1 MSLHLGR
8 TVVNMV
14 GLAAA
19 AVVAITA
26 GMHFQHASG
35 AVPPPSTAA
44 RSTAPMSYLGLYEPT
59 SPQSYSGVD
68 RFTRLIGYRPNIA
81 VYYSGWWEPF
91 QLHFARAAREHRAIP
106 MVQIEPRDVSLAA
119 IASGEYN
126 SYLRAYARVVR
137 RFGHPVILSF
147 GHEMNADWYGWGY
160 RHTSPSVFIAAWRHI
175 HNLFDATG
183 TTNVIW
189 LWTVNV
195 VGGPQVSAVKAWWP
209 GASYVTWI
217 GVDGHYF
224 QPHIK
229 FVDLF
234 GATLGQVRR
243 LSRSPVLIAEAGIAP
258 YVGISKIA
266 DLFSGAQSH
275 GVIGVVWFDVQ
286 GHNMRVVNNPAAIA
300 AFRAAASKYLK
311 HTRGNRPDLA
321 SADHPPGLRP

>member
-1 MSLHLGR
+1 MRAHLGK
-8 TVVNMV
+8 TVVNMA
-14 GLAAA
+14 GLAVA
-19 AVVAITA
+19 AVIAVTA
-26 GMHFQHASG
+26 GIHFQHASG

-44 RSTAPMSYLGLYEPT
+44 QAAPPMSYLGLYEPT
-59 SPQSYSGVD
+59 SPQSYSGVE

-81 VYYSGWWEPF
+81 VYYSSWWEPF
-91 QLHFARAAREHRAIP
+91 QLHFVRAARKHQAMP
-106 MVQIEPRDVSLAA
+106 MVQIEPSDVSLAA
-119 IASGEYN
+119 IAAGKYD
-126 SYLRAYARVVR
+126 SYLRAYARAVR
-137 RFGHPVILSF
+137 LFGHPVILSF

-160 RHTSPSVFIAAWRHI
+160 RHTPPSVFIAAWRHV
-175 HNLFDATG
+175 HNLFAATG

-234 GATLGQVRR
+234 GATLGQVRK

-258 YVGISKIA
+258 YVGISKIS
-266 DLFSGAQSH
+266 DLFSGAQAH
-275 GVIGVVWFDVQ
+275 GVLGVVWFDVQ

-300 AFRAAASKYLK
+300 AFRAAASKYLR
-311 HTRGNRPDLA
+311 HTRGSRPDPA
-321 SADHPPGLRP
+321 SADHPRQ